1 MTLTVG
7 YEELVRQNWG
17 FLPSEDQQAI
27 GRTRVL
33 LAGCGLG
40 SNIAVLAARTGFNDF
55 IIADGDLVEG
65 SNLNRQA
72 FRVEHLGRNK
82 AEATEA
88 LIKEINPHAQ
98 VQAITRFIEA
108 DDAAS
113 LVDGVDVVVNMVDP
127 GPALYSLLGEA
138 RSRGKITLFPMNVG
152 FGGVVFAFGSDS
164 PTFEQLVGSQEGG
177 NLFVDIVLKLM
188 PSLPSY
194 LWQYGSVAQ
203 RIQREGVAPPQLGVA
218 SSVTTSIVVGA
229 MVKVAKGSD
238 IPIVPAFMALDSRE
252 PSERLWP
259 ANFSQD

>member
-1 MTLTVG
+1 MTVG

-40 SNIAVLAARTGFNDF
+40 SNIAVLAARTGFNHF
-55 IIADGDLVEG
+55 TIADGDLVES

-72 FRVEHLGRNK
+72 FRVEHVGWNK

-88 LIKEINPHAQ
+88 LIKEVNPHAQ
-98 VQAITRFIEA
+98 VQAITEFIEA

-113 LVDGVDVVVNMVDP
+113 LVDGADVVVNMVDP

-138 RSRGKITLFPMNVG
+138 RSRRKITLFPMNVG
-152 FGGVVFAFGSDS
+152 FGGVVFAFGPDS
-164 PTFEQLVGSQEGG
+164 PTFEQLVGPQAGD

-194 LWQYGSVAQ
+194 LWQYAWVAQ

-218 SSVTTSIVVGA
+218 SAVTTSIVVGA
-229 MVKVAKGSD
+229 MVKVANGSD
-238 IPIVPAFMALDSRE
+238 LPIVPAFMALDSRE
-252 PSERLWP
+252 PSECLWP
-259 ANFSQD
+259 TALSQD